1 MSETNIVVIYDQI
14 PQQDRFGTLLPFP
27 PKEQTRDDDEE
38 ENETNER
45 REHVSLMKGD

>member
-14 PQQDRFGTLLPFP
+14 PQHRVETLLPFP
-27 PKEQTRDDDEE
+27 PKEQTRDDEEE

-45 REHVSLMKGD
+45 REHVSLKGD

>member
-27 PKEQTRDDDEE
+27 PRDQTRDDEEE

-45 REHVSLMKGD
+45 REHVSLKGD